1 MTSRISLDETPTAAG
16 PDQGNPAWAPSA
28 APSVVEG
35 LPAAVRRAVLSRAS
49 TGLRATRRVGVTVG
63 AIGVVLALAACS
75 PSGDSA
81 GSAAPT
87 AEAAAEAT
95 AATDA
100 ATFEPET
107 TRSLA
112 DEAEVTAV
120 DDAVVAEQ
128 VAAYADV
135 IREFAET
142 LQGHLQTAM
151 AEGGPGNAIEVCSR
165 VAPDIA
171 ASISEARNLEIGRT
185 SLRVRNTANEPDQW
199 ERLVL
204 EGFENARADGQEAQS
219 LRHHD
224 VVIEDGQPVLRYMQA
239 IPTGGLCLTCH
250 GAELHA
256 DVRPALERLY
266 PEDRAVGFAEGDVRG
281 AFTIRQR
288 M

>member
-1 MTSRISLDETPTAAG
+1 MTSRTPFDGTPTPTLSGPGRAHPSSVGRGDSTSSLD
-16 PDQGNPAWAPSA
+16 
-28 APSVVEG
+28 
-35 LPAAVRRAVLSRAS
+35 AAVGRAMSLAGRRMTLA
-49 TGLRATRRVGVTVG
+49 GVAGTL
-63 AIGVVLALAACS
+63 ALALAACS
-75 PSGDSA
+75 PSNDTA
-81 GSAAPT
+81 NTTDADATPAV
-87 AEAAAEAT
+87 AEAAEPSAPS
-95 AATDA
+95 
-100 ATFEPET
+100 EPEVAP
-107 TRSLA
+107 SLDDSA
-112 DEAEVTAV
+112 EGVTVDEAK
-120 DDAVVAEQ
+120 VAEQ

-142 LQGHLQTAM
+142 LQSHLQTAM

-165 VAPDIA
+165 VAPEIA

-185 SLRVRNTANEPDQW
+185 SLRVRNIANEPDQW

-204 EGFENARADGQEAQS
+204 EGFEDARASGQDAQS
-219 LRHHD
+219 LRHHE